1 MINIKQITNY
11 DLINVTAI
19 VQKNIRIGGG
29 VFTRTWDYKIISE
42 DLMGGK
48 PFKLGYCC
56 EDFSKD
62 YPIFLTINGEE
73 REFQLGKTGMF
84 EYQPET
90 IEEDTTEILVSEI
103 KVPVDVYFTLDYCIE
118 V

>member
-11 DLINVTAI
+11 DLLNVTSI
-19 VQKNIRIGGG
+19 ERKSIRVGGR
-29 VFTRTWDYKIISE
+29 VVREYDYKIISE
-42 DLMGGK
+42 ELLGGQ

-62 YPIFLTINGEE
+62 YPIFLTIDGEE

-84 EYQPET
+84 EFQPELEGT
-90 IEEDTTEILVSEI
+90 NTATVYVSEI
-103 KVPVDVYFTLDYCIE
+103 KVPVDVHFTLDYCIE